1 MVFTELLMTS
11 DNIAEYDD
19 AKKKTLADA
28 LELYRYARVISY
40 TREGNSIRIV
50 YEMKDETREITYNT
64 KKGVIS

>member
-1 MVFTELLMTS
+1 LFGSVLMTS

-28 LELYRYARVISY
+28 LELYRYARVQSY
-40 TREGNSIRIV
+40 TREGDSIRIV
-50 YEMKDETREITYNT
+50 YEMKGETREITYNT